1 MKKTKRERISRRERE
16 KERDRLSELPDCILL
31 YIMKFMNTKYA
42 VQTCILSKRW
52 KNLWKRLIVLTFY
65 PWDFRRVVN
74 FKQFVSKVLS
84 CRNGSISLLN
94 LCILAHSKTISKL
107 LNRIMKYVVLHDLPA
122 LKDLFMAKVTFTRR
136 DNSYVKPFSTCN
148 LLNTLSLSEFSLHND
163 ANVLFISNSNLF
175 SLKLWDSFQ
184 HKIVLSTPNLSSLT
198 FIEYLGF
205 IRQSISSACNLSCL
219 EEGTIET
226 STNISYSV
234 VIGWLQVLTN
244 VNTLTLSY
252 DTLMIMLRDLSNPS
266 TMRTQPLCFV
276 RLESL
281 KVKMNSCLTISDE
294 EVNRVIEY
302 LLHNSPM
309 SRVNIFTNF
318 SFVTSFYV
326 SLSH

>member
-1 MKKTKRERISRRERE
+1 
-16 KERDRLSELPDCILL
+16 
-31 YIMKFMNTKYA
+31 
-42 VQTCILSKRW
+42 
-52 KNLWKRLIVLTFY
+52 
-65 PWDFRRVVN
+65 
-74 FKQFVSKVLS
+74 
-84 CRNGSISLLN
+84 
-94 LCILAHSKTISKL
+94 
-107 LNRIMKYVVLHDLPA
+107 
-122 LKDLFMAKVTFTRR
+122 MAKVTFTRR

-252 DTLMIMLRDLSNPS
+252 DTLMIMLR
-266 TMRTQPLCFV
+266 
-276 RLESL
+276 
-281 KVKMNSCLTISDE
+281 
-294 EVNRVIEY
+294 VN
-302 LLHNSPM
+302 
-309 SRVNIFTNF
+309 
-318 SFVTSFYV
+318 
-326 SLSH
+326 

>member
-1 MKKTKRERISRRERE
+1 MEEGRESKGKLMKKTKRERISRRERE

-107 LNRIMKYVVLHDLPA
+107 LNRIMKYVVLHD
-122 LKDLFMAKVTFTRR
+122 
-136 DNSYVKPFSTCN
+136 
-148 LLNTLSLSEFSLHND
+148 
-163 ANVLFISNSNLF
+163 
-175 SLKLWDSFQ
+175 
-184 HKIVLSTPNLSSLT
+184 
-198 FIEYLGF
+198 
-205 IRQSISSACNLSCL
+205 
-219 EEGTIET
+219 
-226 STNISYSV
+226 
-234 VIGWLQVLTN
+234 
-244 VNTLTLSY
+244 
-252 DTLMIMLRDLSNPS
+252 DLSNPS

-294 EVNRVIEY
+294 EVNRLWEGVGTLARARSRPRQSTTAETAVAS
-302 LLHNSPM
+302 HPAATAAFSP
-309 SRVNIFTNF
+309 RLAPGD
-318 SFVTSFYV
+318 TSTV
-326 SLSH
+326 RSVKKKLSKRKGTMEKLKLKRTMENGIDKTEDKDRTSDK